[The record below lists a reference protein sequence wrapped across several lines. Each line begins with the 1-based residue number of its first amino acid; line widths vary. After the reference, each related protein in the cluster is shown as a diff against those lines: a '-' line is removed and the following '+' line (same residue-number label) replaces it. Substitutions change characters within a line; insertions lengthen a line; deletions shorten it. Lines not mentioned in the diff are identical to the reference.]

1 MKDYIFKNGLI
12 LGAFMIFISLMSYI
26 MGVDFKLSL
35 IWNLIELITP
45 LVFLIVLINQF
56 KKINLGYLN
65 FKNSF
70 IVCFGLL
77 AASTF
82 IHTFFKILLFNY
94 VDPSY
99 GIILQEATIQKLI
112 VVMSDF
118 FPDDVIDELIVDL
131 ESQNSFSVS
140 SLSKGYTSSLFFFV
154 FLSLIIALFVKKEA
168 PIETE

>member
-12 LGAFMIFISLMSYI
+12 LGAFMIFISLISYI

>member
-168 PIETE
+168 LIETE

>member
-35 IWNLIELITP
+35 IWNLIELLTP

>member
-1 MKDYIFKNGLI
+1 
-12 LGAFMIFISLMSYI
+12 MIFISLMSYI

>member
-12 LGAFMIFISLMSYI
+12 LGAFMIFISLTSYI

-56 KKINLGYLN
+56 NKINLGYLN

-154 FLSLIIALFVKKEA
+154 FLSLIIAFFVKKEA

>member
-12 LGAFMIFISLMSYI
+12 LGAFMIFISLTSYI